1 MGKGKC
7 NGEIENTQT
16 FSFAN
21 LEKKRQFR
29 RSKPRWNVKH
39 NVVN

>member
-7 NGEIENTQT
+7 NGEIENTHK

-21 LEKKRQFR
+21 PEKKTHFR
-29 RSKPRWNVKH
+29 RSRPRWNVKD